1 MRSDFENRLC
11 DTVDNIGWAVLSVA
25 PRTDSDDP
33 DEWFSYSIGLTKT
46 FGWPEL
52 ICFGLPT
59 ETRRHMINDAVEE
72 CRRKELT
79 PEAGLRLSEALK
91 GYDILLTDGSA
102 IPDSYFGS
110 AEWFAKQA
118 GIDVPIS
125 RLQLLWPDANGYF
138 PGDNRCLEAIV
149 REQTPL
155 ENS

>member
-33 DEWFSYSIGLTKT
+33 DEWFSYSIGLTNT